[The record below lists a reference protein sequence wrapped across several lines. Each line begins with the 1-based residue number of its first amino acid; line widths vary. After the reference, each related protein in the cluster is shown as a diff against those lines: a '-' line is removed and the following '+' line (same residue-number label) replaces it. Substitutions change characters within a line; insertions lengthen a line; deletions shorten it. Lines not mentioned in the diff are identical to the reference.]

1 MASIIVTP
9 AQRQPSRGYE
19 EDMNFP
25 RMMRPISR
33 AIASS
38 SSAVRSATFS
48 MPNESHTTF
57 FGTSSAVPFTDVGVI
72 SKG

>member
-1 MASIIVTP
+1 MASIIVTL
-9 AQRQPSRGYE
+9 AQRQPSRDYE
-19 EDMNFP
+19 EDMNFL

-48 MPNESHTTF
+48 LPTRSRATF
-57 FGTSSAVPFTDVGVI
+57 SGPSSAVPFTDAGVI
-72 SKG
+72 FKR